1 MSAEEF
7 SRRLRHLRNQND
19 WTVQEMSEM
28 TGIPKRT
35 LDKYMLKEN
44 APQPGLDAI
53 VRIASGL
60 GVSLDW
66 LLLGEEAHAKS
77 WGRIVRLSTRA
88 ILAPFLESF
97 VSAYDVTGDPETRA
111 LLIGNGKIMGHT
123 PEELALDLAIAS
135 GIRAQELSALQPT
148 DDRLRIGEVATGLKA
163 RQARINDET

>member
-7 SRRLRHLRNQND
+7 SRRLRHLRNKND

-35 LDKYMLKEN
+35 LDKYMLKGD
-44 APQPGLDAI
+44 APQPGLEAI

-88 ILAPFLESF
+88 IIAPFLENI
-97 VSAYDVTGDPETRA
+97 VTAYDRTDDPEVRA
-111 LLIGNGKIMGHT
+111 LLIGNGKIMGQT
-123 PEELALDLAIAS
+123 PDEVALDLAIAA
-135 GIRAQELSALQPT
+135 GIRAEELSILQPT
-148 DDRLRIGEVATGLKA
+148 DDQLRIGEVATELKA
-163 RQARINDET
+163 RQVQNNGEI